1 MEGHV
6 EQDVDS
12 LASLVGS
19 LSTEESG
26 RIVEQIDGGERR
38 WKSVLPLLDAASD
51 EMALGDLVAGKT
63 FDLHDAMSAIEIM
76 DKQMDSGMEKERPA
90 DEPTAPPPPP
100 GEDAS
105 PRLVIAVLDEVMCA
119 EQGWYKG
126 LSLAQT
132 LWRLEWLQNADEV
145 RSMPL
150 RSALIA
156 TARAVAATHA
166 IVTRGDVHEE
176 EDFAS
181 SLSGLNLH
189 NDVSD
194 QELIGMLNETEEACA
209 AAVEAAAAE
218 KASAEAA
225 SAEVAVVA
233 AATEALALAE
243 GMLCRLR
250 LRRGWCGALI
260 QLARPTAKSVEV
272 AKRMLSLAAAQ
283 MGAVRETMR
292 LGMAR
297 DELAYCLGGIT
308 LRLQLGTSP
317 KKVEPLAREAAL
329 AERTSLI
336 AQLQTVCTAG
346 ELLDYEALVRWLEDL
361 CGCVRPMPSILTR
374 SAAQLV
380 GVSED
385 RQGAQLRP
393 PLAGL
398 LPVALA
404 LYSGV
409 SEAQLAE
416 LLPLPIVSEFIGQL
430 AHGEVL
436 RLRLLNVN
444 RGRTRRRLRHYLHD
458 WAPLQDL
465 AENLDSELQRAGYL
479 DPGLGPFGAWVL
491 HRTMRDMTRF
501 ITLGF
506 ELELYG
512 PCELI
517 GIYWYLD
524 LLAGMQL
531 QLQKEV
537 HDRACAKYAEL
548 VAAAQAA
555 QREAKDGGKKG
566 KKAAKAKAAA
576 LPDPPVVGGY
586 ATHFEL
592 LFTRVTAELSRGT
605 CLLLS
610 ALSRLGFIAPY
621 ESEFMPLSRRF
632 ERRFAP
638 FNTLARPPPL
648 GPQHFEHAKAQ
659 LDASPVEGLLS
670 TAANHFKSVKTRL
683 DAPIKAETK
692 TDGTTLSAVQKAEAM
707 AYAKVAVANGVLIAS
722 LSLKPPA
729 AGSVVKFGYAAHP
742 HFVQLSLA
750 PPPVP
755 KAK

>member
-119 EQGWYKG
+119 EQGWYNG

-317 KKVEPLAREAAL
+317 K
-329 AERTSLI
+329 
-336 AQLQTVCTAG
+336 
-346 ELLDYEALVRWLEDL
+346 
-361 CGCVRPMPSILTR
+361 
-374 SAAQLV
+374 
-380 GVSED
+380 
-385 RQGAQLRP
+385 
-393 PLAGL
+393 
-398 LPVALA
+398 
-404 LYSGV
+404 
-409 SEAQLAE
+409 
-416 LLPLPIVSEFIGQL
+416 
-430 AHGEVL
+430 
-436 RLRLLNVN
+436 
-444 RGRTRRRLRHYLHD
+444 
-458 WAPLQDL
+458 
-465 AENLDSELQRAGYL
+465 
-479 DPGLGPFGAWVL
+479 
-491 HRTMRDMTRF
+491 
-501 ITLGF
+501 
-506 ELELYG
+506 
-512 PCELI
+512 
-517 GIYWYLD
+517 
-524 LLAGMQL
+524 
-531 QLQKEV
+531 
-537 HDRACAKYAEL
+537 
-548 VAAAQAA
+548 
-555 QREAKDGGKKG
+555 
-566 KKAAKAKAAA
+566 
-576 LPDPPVVGGY
+576 
-586 ATHFEL
+586 
-592 LFTRVTAELSRGT
+592 
-605 CLLLS
+605 
-610 ALSRLGFIAPY
+610 
-621 ESEFMPLSRRF
+621 
-632 ERRFAP
+632 
-638 FNTLARPPPL
+638 
-648 GPQHFEHAKAQ
+648 
-659 LDASPVEGLLS
+659 
-670 TAANHFKSVKTRL
+670 
-683 DAPIKAETK
+683 
-692 TDGTTLSAVQKAEAM
+692 
-707 AYAKVAVANGVLIAS
+707 
-722 LSLKPPA
+722 
-729 AGSVVKFGYAAHP
+729 
-742 HFVQLSLA
+742 
-750 PPPVP
+750 
-755 KAK
+755 